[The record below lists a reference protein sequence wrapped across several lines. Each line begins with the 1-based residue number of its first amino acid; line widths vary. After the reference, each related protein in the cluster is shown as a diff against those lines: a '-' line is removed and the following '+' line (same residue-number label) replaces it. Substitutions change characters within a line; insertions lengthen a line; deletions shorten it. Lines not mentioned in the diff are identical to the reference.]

1 MRAYDVLIVGAGV
14 FGVTAALELRSRN
27 YRVALVDQGSVPNVR
42 GASTDI
48 SRVVRIDY
56 GSDDEYTTLAER
68 SRTGWL
74 WWNEELFREDLYHEV
89 GMVFLTRSPLLPGS
103 YEYESYHSLLA
114 RGFPVERLDGTEIAR
129 RFPAWNVEVFVE
141 GYFNL
146 RAGYVESDRVMEHLL
161 AQARRQGVQIYDRTG
176 VAELLVGD
184 GRIRGV
190 RTIDGEPLAA
200 NEVVVAAGAWTPLFF
215 PELHT
220 LMRSTGQPVFYLQ
233 PVDQSLFTP
242 PRFVVFSAD
251 SSRTGWYGF
260 PLHPRTGLVKIANHG
275 PGWPVHPN
283 DEVRAVPVRE
293 RERLHAFLA
302 ESLPSLVAARLV
314 KARCCLY
321 CDTPDGDFLIA
332 RHPERPG
339 LTIAAGDSGHAF
351 KFAPVLGSLIADTVE
366 NASNPYRAR
375 FDWRTTASHAAAGEA
390 SRYRGV
396 LDCVQ
401 ERDGLPDSQATG
413 ENLATE
419 KGWAS

>member
-1 MRAYDVLIVGAGV
+1 MRVYDVLIVGAGV

-27 YRVALVDQGSVPNVR
+27 CGVALIEQGSVPNVR
-42 GASTDI
+42 GASSDI

-68 SRTGWL
+68 SRTEWL
-74 WWNEELFREDLYHEV
+74 RWNEELFREDLYHEV
-89 GMVFLTRSPLLPGS
+89 GMIFLTRSPMLPGS

-114 RGFPVERLDGTEIAR
+114 RGYPVERLDGTEIAR
-129 RFPAWNVEVFVE
+129 RFPAWNSEVFVE
-141 GYFNL
+141 GYFNP

-161 AQARRQGVQIYDRTG
+161 AQARRQGVEIYERTG
-176 VAELLVGD
+176 VAELLVAN
-184 GRIRGV
+184 GRIRGA
-190 RTIDGEPLAA
+190 RTIDGERLAA
-200 NEVVVAAGAWTPLFF
+200 NEVVVAAGAWTPLFL

-220 LMRSTGQPVFYLQ
+220 LMRPTGQPVFYLQ
-233 PVDQSLFTP
+233 PSDQSLFTP

-260 PLHPRTGLVKIANHG
+260 PLHPRTGVVKIANHG
-275 PGWPVHPN
+275 PGWPMDPD
-283 DEVRAVPVRE
+283 DEVRAVPLRE
-293 RERLHAFLA
+293 REHLQAFLA

-314 KARCCLY
+314 KTRCCLY

-375 FDWRTTASHAAAGEA
+375 FGWRTAAGHVVAREA
-390 SRYRGV
+390 SRYRGEPNS
-396 LDCVQ
+396 VQ
-401 ERDGLPDSQATG
+401 GRDDLPGSHATG
-413 ENLATE
+413 EHPVTE
-419 KGWAS
+419 KG